1 MKLND
6 EDLLAMYRHM
16 VLCRA
21 LESEISKTWLN
32 WHPAH
37 GEEGVIVGT
46 FSSLRPDD
54 VVAPHFRGIPVV
66 QRMRGASL
74 RAIWGAL
81 FGKVSSHSKGRFR
94 ALRGPFEL
102 NILGTFSGV
111 LGPTISI
118 AVGAGLAFKM
128 DKSDRVAVTSFGDGS
143 SNRGDFHE
151 AVNLAAIYKLPVVF
165 VCQNNQFAISTRA
178 SQGLGCRSV
187 ADRAVGYGIPGLEVD
202 GNDVVAVHEAVQEAV
217 KRAREGSGPTLIEGR
232 TYRLSG
238 HLASD
243 PCLYRPI
250 EEVEEWKK
258 RDPIDRLREKLIS
271 LGVLLREEIEEI
283 RKRAEEEV
291 AAAKKEAEADPFP
304 GEEILGVGDVFAP
317 GGERRGDR

>member
-1 MKLND
+1 MNLKN
-6 EDLLAMYRHM
+6 EELLGMFRRM

-21 LESEISKTWLN
+21 LETEISRTWPN

-37 GEEGVIVGT
+37 GEEGVVVGT
-46 FSSLRPDD
+46 FFSLRPDD

-66 QRMRGASL
+66 QHMRGASL

-81 FGKVSSHSKGRFR
+81 YGKVSGHTKGRFR
-94 ALRGPFEL
+94 ALRGPFEF

-118 AVGAGLAFKM
+118 AVGAALAFKL

-187 ADRAVGYGIPGLEVD
+187 ADRAIGYGIPGLEVD
-202 GNDVVAVHEAVQEAV
+202 GNDILAVHEAVQQAV

-232 TYRLSG
+232 TYRVSG

-243 PCLYRPI
+243 PCTYRPI

-258 RDPIDRLREKLIS
+258 RDPIDRLQEKLIS
-271 LGVLLREEIEEI
+271 LGVLKRGEVEEI
-283 RKRAEEEV
+283 RKGAEQEV

-304 GEEILGVGDVFAP
+304 GEEMLGVGDVFAP
-317 GGERRGDR
+317 GQERRQGR